1 MPNGRR
7 RHRRN
12 PPAPGQAARP
22 RLLSLSRFN
31 AIALGVKGYT
41 RPYTIP
47 FPQEALDVPQRSV
60 RPYIWMLAGCGS
72 FAVMSAL
79 AHAAG
84 ERCSWQA
91 VAVCR
96 AFLVFLFVGTFAV
109 ATGTKLVFFRPR
121 RLWVRSIAGSLSL
134 VMAFYAL
141 AKLKA
146 STVVTLTNTFPVW
159 VAVLSWPV
167 LGVLPSVRVWAAVLG
182 GVVGVYLIQMPHGA
196 EDDFAILLALCSAGA
211 TSVAM
216 IGLHKLRGV
225 NPNAVVVHFSAVA
238 TLASSMA
245 FLLFDRRTD
254 GLPVYHPDA
263 LFLLLGIGLTASVGQ
278 MFLTRA
284 FAAGDPAKV
293 SVVGLSQVVF
303 SLLIDVGV
311 SGLEIT
317 SMALLGI
324 ILIIAP
330 TAWVMLERKSRRQAE
345 LQPVGSSAD
354 LALAADS
361 ADDMPALRD

>member
-1 MPNGRR
+1 
-7 RHRRN
+7 
-12 PPAPGQAARP
+12 
-22 RLLSLSRFN
+22 
-31 AIALGVKGYT
+31 
-41 RPYTIP
+41 
-47 FPQEALDVPQRSV
+47 
-60 RPYIWMLAGCGS
+60 
-72 FAVMSAL
+72 MSAL

-84 ERCSWQA
+84 ERCSWQT

-96 AFLVFLFVGTFAV
+96 AFLVFLFVGTFAL
-109 ATGTKLVFFRPR
+109 ATGTKLVFLRPR

-167 LGVLPSVRVWAAVLG
+167 LGVLPSARVWLAVLG

-196 EDDFAILLALCSAGA
+196 EDDFAILLALLSAGC

-238 TLASSMA
+238 TVASSSA

-254 GLPVYHPDA
+254 GLPFYHPEA
-263 LFLLLGIGLTASVGQ
+263 LALLLGIGLTASVGQ

-303 SLLIDVGV
+303 SLLIDIAVTHQEV
-311 SGLEIT
+311 TEP
-317 SMALLGI
+317 ALIGTL
-324 ILIIAP
+324 LIIAP
-330 TAWVMLERKSRRQAE
+330 TAWVMLERRPRRQAE
-345 LQPVGSSAD
+345 LQPAGSSPD

-361 ADDMPALRD
+361 ADDMPSVQS